1 VKEQTDVREVDSMK
15 RPRSHEI
22 DELAMR
28 VFECALPPSWV
39 VNKQPLDYAKDYSVE
54 IGEAGNLTGITFLVQ
69 LKGQES
75 PSMSKDAKH
84 ATFWLKRK
92 YAVYYADK
100 VRLPVFLVLVDVTKK
115 VGYWV
120 FVQAHL
126 LDDLRGKK
134 WRKNSTVPIRVPT
147 QNQLTDTVAL
157 RKAAEA
163 ATQYMNALHPTSIKT
178 AIKAHQLRL
187 ESLDPRLGVQID
199 VINEREFVTVLPKEE
214 VEVRLIFKG
223 EPGVLSPK
231 LDNLFGR
238 GLPTPFGPDEI
249 EVTGS
254 PLFTEAFKSGGI
266 LAVAGT
272 FEGTVSLL
280 AQDDSAYILSRLEN
294 IPGTL
299 AGGHNEC
306 RFDGQLAG
314 SPLKLHITARREGG
328 SAPIRFGFDMRRWRG
343 QPLLLLPYFD
353 QIAAFFEGVRGC
365 TLIELKCFLQG
376 NEFFGG
382 RIHQKDLGIFKGL
395 AAFLPVLTK
404 AREICRLAGINP
416 ILNEKIDREK
426 AQEIDELHKL
436 LTDREFRRKMPGA
449 TISCSLSRASV
460 QNLLK
465 MPLLL
470 GGPLVFQT
478 VEDQKI
484 PLFGQEVDVRKLEHN
499 FTHVKLASTKKEL
512 RERLTGTKA
521 RHIKVAFACTD
532 HSELIVRSVT
542 KHQSPGG

>member
-1 VKEQTDVREVDSMK
+1 MK

-28 VFECALPPSWV
+28 VFQCALPPSWV
-39 VNKQPLDYAKDYSVE
+39 VNKQPLDYAKDYLVE
-54 IGEAGNLTGITFLVQ
+54 IVEAGNLTGITFLVQ

-75 PSMSKDAKH
+75 LSLSRDGKH

-100 VRLPVFLVLVDVTKK
+100 VHQPVFLVLVDVNNKLC
-115 VGYWV
+115 YLV

-134 WRKNSTVPIRVPT
+134 WRKKDTVAICVPT
-147 QNQLTDTVAL
+147 QNQLTDTAAL
-157 RKAAEA
+157 RKAVEA
-163 ATQYMNALHPTSIKT
+163 ANQYMNALHPTSVKT

-187 ESLDPRLGVQID
+187 ESLDPRFGVQID

-214 VEVRLIFKG
+214 VEVSLTFKG
-223 EPGVLSPK
+223 EPGVLNPK
-231 LDNLFGR
+231 LDSLFGR

-266 LAVAGT
+266 LGVART
-272 FEGTVSLL
+272 FEGTVSLF
-280 AQDDSAYILSRLEN
+280 AQDDSAHILSRLDN

-299 AGGHNEC
+299 AGGHKEF
-306 RFDGQLAG
+306 RFEGALAG
-314 SPLKLHITARREGG
+314 SPLKLHITASREGG
-328 SAPIRFGFDMRRWRG
+328 SGPVRFGFDMRRWHG

-353 QIAAFFEGVRGC
+353 QIAAFFERVKDC

-376 NEFFGG
+376 NEFFAGQ
-382 RIHQKDLGIFKGL
+382 IHQNDLGIFKGL
-395 AAFLPVLTK
+395 AGFLPFLSK
-404 AREICRLAGINP
+404 AREICRMAGISP
-416 ILNEKIDREK
+416 LLNEKIDREK
-426 AQEIDELHKL
+426 AQDIQHLHQL
-436 LTDREFRRKMPGA
+436 LTEGEFRQKMPGA
-449 TISCSLSRASV
+449 KVTCSLPRAGI

-465 MPLLL
+465 MPPLLD
-470 GGPLVFQT
+470 GPLIFQS

-484 PLFGQEVDVRKLEHN
+484 PLFGQEVDVGKLENH
-499 FTHVKLASTKKEL
+499 FTPVKLASTKKEL
-512 RERLTGTKA
+512 RESLARRKA
-521 RHIKVAFACTD
+521 KHIKVAFACTE
-532 HSELIVRSVT
+532 HSEQIVRRV
-542 KHQSPGG
+542 QQPRREQG